1 MSYIVDRDVTMKDRD
16 GGIDI
21 IYQFGYNAYFE
32 GKKRIEVKAYNE
44 ALVAFILFSF
54 TKNNVET
61 KNSKILLALTCIS
74 YVIFFFPQKYFKI
87 KHAFKGHK

>member
-1 MSYIVDRDVTMKDRD
+1 MHRY
-16 GGIDI
+16 I

-32 GKKRIEVKAYNE
+32 GKKRIEVKAHNE

-54 TKNNVET
+54 TKNNAET
-61 KNSKILLALTCIS
+61 KNSKILLALMYLLCYI
-74 YVIFFFPQKYFKI
+74 FFPQKYFRI